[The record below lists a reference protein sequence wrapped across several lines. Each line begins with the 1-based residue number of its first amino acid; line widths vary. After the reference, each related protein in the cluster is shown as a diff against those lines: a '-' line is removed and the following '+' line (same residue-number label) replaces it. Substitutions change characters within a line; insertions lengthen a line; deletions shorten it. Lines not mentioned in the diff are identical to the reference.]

1 MLTCNVGLLSGVGK
15 WALISIRHP
24 HIPRPWNPIRA
35 KLFWKSQY
43 NEGNEPILSF
53 KRRKPM
59 SINVVYVETN
69 VCHFVEALSQ
79 LTDDRDNRGKR
90 HALAFVVAGVVC
102 AILSGRSK
110 VSSIF
115 RYLRNRIEW
124 LREVTH
130 YPDARVVSRA
140 HLPRLLARLDWA
152 ELHTLIDQHFGVQV
166 ELSATHDWVAIDGKV
181 LRGTLASGD
190 KQSVVF
196 AVSHA
201 SRTLLAHAPMQGSKA
216 SEIPVVRDLLT
227 HSQLEAHKVTLDA
240 HHCNP
245 QTTAQI
251 HQAGGQYVAAT
262 AVPLGSHDECEKGH
276 GRLTTREG
284 QCFDMRALSLAPRW
298 SDSGVHTLVVMKR
311 HSLTLTTQKTT
322 CETAYYIS
330 NQALNTDPQA
340 QALELTGA
348 IRQHWHVESDN
359 WIRDVTFDEDNV
371 QTTSANQAQGM
382 GCLRSLA
389 MRLLRRFDVKNFQ
402 EALEDF
408 ADCPSRFEALLRRV
422 KFL

>member
-1 MLTCNVGLLSGVGK
+1 MSTTVTYMEADVCN
-15 WALISIRHP
+15 
-24 HIPRPWNPIRA
+24 
-35 KLFWKSQY
+35 
-43 NEGNEPILSF
+43 
-53 KRRKPM
+53 
-59 SINVVYVETN
+59 
-69 VCHFVEALSQ
+69 FVEALSQ
-79 LTDDRDNRGKR
+79 LTDVRDNRGKR
-90 HALAFVVAGVVC
+90 HALAFVVAGVVL

-115 RYLRNRIEW
+115 RSLRNRIEW
-124 LREVTH
+124 LREVMQH
-130 YPDARVVSRA
+130 PKAGVVSRA
-140 HLPRLLARLDWA
+140 HLPRLLARVDWV
-152 ELHTLIDQHFGVQV
+152 ELNTLIERHFGVQM
-166 ELSATHDWVAIDGKV
+166 ELRAHHDWVAIDGKV

-201 SRTLLAHAPMQGSKA
+201 SRTLLAQAPMQGSKA

-227 HSQLEAHKVTLDA
+227 HSQLETHQVTLDA

-245 QTTAQI
+245 TTTAQI
-251 HQAGGQYVAAT
+251 HQAGGQYVIQVKENQPLLLMQCQSVAAT
-262 AVPLGSHDECEKGH
+262 AMPRGRHDECDKGH
-276 GRLTTREG
+276 GRLTIREG
-284 QCFDMRALSLAPRW
+284 QCFDMRAVRLAPRW
-298 SDSGVHTLVVMKR
+298 RDSGIHTLVVMKR
-311 HSLTLTTQKTT
+311 HTVTCATQKTT
-322 CETAYYIS
+322 SETAYYIS
-330 NQALNTDPQA
+330 NQALSSDSQA

-359 WIRDVTFDEDNV
+359 WIRDVTLEEDHIK
-371 QTTSANQAQGM
+371 TTSAHQGQIM

-389 MRLLRRFDVKNFQ
+389 LRLLRQFNVKNFQ

>member
-1 MLTCNVGLLSGVGK
+1 MSTTVTYPEADVCN
-15 WALISIRHP
+15 
-24 HIPRPWNPIRA
+24 
-35 KLFWKSQY
+35 
-43 NEGNEPILSF
+43 
-53 KRRKPM
+53 
-59 SINVVYVETN
+59 
-69 VCHFVEALSQ
+69 FVEALSH
-79 LTDDRDNRGKR
+79 LTDARDNRGKR
-90 HALAFVVAGVVC
+90 HGLAFVVAGVVL

-115 RYLRNRIEW
+115 RYLRNHIEW

-130 YPDARVVSRA
+130 SPDAGVVSRA
-140 HLPRLLARLDWA
+140 HLPRLLARVDWV
-152 ELHTLIDQHFGVQV
+152 ELNTLIDQHFGVQMALRAHH
-166 ELSATHDWVAIDGKV
+166 EWVAIDGKV

-216 SEIPVVRDLLT
+216 SEMPVVRDLLT

-251 HQAGGQYVAAT
+251 HQAGGQYIIQVKENQPLLLTQCQHVAAT
-262 AVPLGSHDECEKGH
+262 AVPLGRHDECEKGH

-298 SDSGVHTLVVMKR
+298 NDSGVHTLVVMKR
-311 HSLTLTTQKTT
+311 HTLRLTTQQTT

-330 NQALNTDPQA
+330 NQALKTDPQA
-340 QALELTGA
+340 QTMALTGA

-359 WIRDVTFDEDNV
+359 WIRDVTFNEDNV
-371 QTTSANQAQGM
+371 KTKSANQAQGL

-389 MRLLRRFDVKNFQ
+389 LRLLRRFNVKNFQ

>member
-1 MLTCNVGLLSGVGK
+1 
-15 WALISIRHP
+15 
-24 HIPRPWNPIRA
+24 
-35 KLFWKSQY
+35 
-43 NEGNEPILSF
+43 
-53 KRRKPM
+53 M

-90 HALAFVVAGVVC
+90 HALAFVVAGVVF

-124 LREVTH
+124 LREVTQH
-130 YPDARVVSRA
+130 PEAGVVSRA
-140 HLPRLLARLDWA
+140 HLPRLLARVDWV
-152 ELHTLIDQHFGVQV
+152 ELNTLIDQHFGVQV

-201 SRTLLAHAPMQGSKA
+201 SRTLLAQAPMHGSKA
-216 SEIPVVRDLLT
+216 SEIPVVRDLLK
-227 HSQLEAHKVTLDA
+227 HSQLEARKVTLDA

-245 QTTAQI
+245 TTTAQI
-251 HQAGGQYVAAT
+251 HQAGGQYVIQVKENQPLLLTQCQRVAAA

-284 QCFDMRALSLAPRW
+284 QCFDMRALRLAPRW
-298 SDSGVHTLVVMKR
+298 SDSGIHTLVVMTR
-311 HSLTLTTQKTT
+311 HTVTFATQKTT

-330 NQALNTDPQA
+330 NQALSTDPQA

-359 WIRDVTFDEDNV
+359 WIRDVTLDEDHIK
-371 QTTSANQAQGM
+371 TTSANQAQNM

-389 MRLLRRFDVKNFQ
+389 MRLLRRFNVKNFQ

-408 ADCPSRFEALLRRV
+408 ADCPSRFEALLRQV

>member
-1 MLTCNVGLLSGVGK
+1 
-15 WALISIRHP
+15 
-24 HIPRPWNPIRA
+24 
-35 KLFWKSQY
+35 
-43 NEGNEPILSF
+43 
-53 KRRKPM
+53 M
-59 SINVVYVETN
+59 SINVVYVGTN
-69 VCHFVEALSQ
+69 VCNFVEALSQ

-90 HALAFVVAGVVC
+90 HALAFVVAGVVF

-124 LREVTH
+124 LREVTQH
-130 YPDARVVSRA
+130 PEAGVVSRA
-140 HLPRLLARLDWA
+140 HLPRLLARVDWV
-152 ELHTLIDQHFGVQV
+152 ELNTLIDQHFGVQV

-201 SRTLLAHAPMQGSKA
+201 SRTLLAQAPMHGSKA
-216 SEIPVVRDLLT
+216 SEIPVVRDLLK
-227 HSQLEAHKVTLDA
+227 HSQLEARKVTLDA

-245 QTTAQI
+245 TTTAQI
-251 HQAGGQYVAAT
+251 HQAGGQYVIQVKANQTILLTQCQSVAAA

-284 QCFDMRALSLAPRW
+284 QCFDMRALRLAPRW
-298 SDSGVHTLVVMKR
+298 SDSGIHTLVVMTR
-311 HSLTLTTQKTT
+311 HTVTFATQKTT

-330 NQALNTDPQA
+330 NQALSTDPQA

-359 WIRDVTFDEDNV
+359 WIRDVTLDEDHIK
-371 QTTSANQAQGM
+371 TTSANQAQNM

-389 MRLLRRFDVKNFQ
+389 MRLLRRFNVKNFQ

-408 ADCPSRFEALLRRV
+408 ADCPSRFEALLRQV

>member
-1 MLTCNVGLLSGVGK
+1 
-15 WALISIRHP
+15 
-24 HIPRPWNPIRA
+24 
-35 KLFWKSQY
+35 
-43 NEGNEPILSF
+43 
-53 KRRKPM
+53 M

-69 VCHFVEALSQ
+69 VCHFVEALRQ

-90 HALAFVVAGVVC
+90 HALAFVVAGVVL

-124 LREVTH
+124 LREVTQH
-130 YPDARVVSRA
+130 PEAGVVSRA
-140 HLPRLLARLDWA
+140 HLPRLLARVDWV
-152 ELHTLIDQHFGVQV
+152 ELNTLIDQHFGVQV

-196 AVSHA
+196 AVRHA
-201 SRTLLAHAPMQGSKA
+201 SRTLLAQAPMHGSKA
-216 SEIPVVRDLLT
+216 SEIPVVRDLLQ
-227 HSQLEAHKVTLDA
+227 HSQLEARKVTLDA

-245 QTTAQI
+245 TTTAQI
-251 HQAGGQYVAAT
+251 HQAGGQYVIQVKENQPLLLTQCQSVAAA

-284 QCFDMRALSLAPRW
+284 QCFDMRALRLAPRW
-298 SDSGVHTLVVMKR
+298 SDSGIHTLVVMTR
-311 HSLTLTTQKTT
+311 HTVTFATQKTT

-330 NQALNTDPQA
+330 NQALSTDPQA

-359 WIRDVTFDEDNV
+359 WIRDVTLDEDHIK
-371 QTTSANQAQGM
+371 TTSANQAQNM

-389 MRLLRRFDVKNFQ
+389 MRLLRRFNVTSSPWLKPGVSHPGENTKCS
-402 EALEDF
+402 ACSAGTCL
-408 ADCPSRFEALLRRV
+408 PPHG
-422 KFL
+422 

>member
-1 MLTCNVGLLSGVGK
+1 
-15 WALISIRHP
+15 
-24 HIPRPWNPIRA
+24 
-35 KLFWKSQY
+35 
-43 NEGNEPILSF
+43 
-53 KRRKPM
+53 
-59 SINVVYVETN
+59 
-69 VCHFVEALSQ
+69 
-79 LTDDRDNRGKR
+79 
-90 HALAFVVAGVVC
+90 
-102 AILSGRSK
+102 LSGRSK

-152 ELHTLIDQHFGVQV
+152 ELNTLIEQHFGVQM

-201 SRTLLAHAPMQGSKA
+201 ARTLLAHAPMKGSKA
-216 SEIPVVRDLLT
+216 SEIPVVRALLKD
-227 HSQLEAHKVTLDA
+227 SQLEAHKVTLDA

-245 QTTAQI
+245 TTTAQI
-251 HQAGGQYVAAT
+251 HQAGGQYIIQVKENQPLLLMQCQSVAAT
-262 AVPLGSHDECEKGH
+262 AGPLGSHEECEKGH

-284 QCFDMRALSLAPRW
+284 QCFAMSAVSLAPRW
-298 SDSGVHTLVVMKR
+298 SDSGIHTLVVMTR
-311 HSLTLTTQKTT
+311 HTGTLATQKTT

-330 NQALNTDPQA
+330 NRALSTDPHA
-340 QALELTGA
+340 PARELTGA

-359 WIRDVTFDEDNV
+359 WIRDVTLDEDHV
-371 QTTSANQAQGM
+371 KTKSANQAQNM

-389 MRLLRRFDVKNFQ
+389 LRLLRRFNVKNCQ

>member
-1 MLTCNVGLLSGVGK
+1 
-15 WALISIRHP
+15 
-24 HIPRPWNPIRA
+24 
-35 KLFWKSQY
+35 
-43 NEGNEPILSF
+43 
-53 KRRKPM
+53 M

-69 VCHFVEALSQ
+69 VCNFVEALSQ

-90 HALAFVVAGVVC
+90 HALAFVVAGVVL

-115 RYLRNRIEW
+115 RYLRNRLEW
-124 LREVTH
+124 LREVTQH
-130 YPDARVVSRA
+130 PEAGVVSRA
-140 HLPRLLARLDWA
+140 HLPRLLARLDWE
-152 ELHTLIDQHFGVQV
+152 ELNTLIDQHFGVQV

-201 SRTLLAHAPMQGSKA
+201 SRTLLAQAPMHGSKA
-216 SEIPVVRDLLT
+216 SEIPMVRDLLT
-227 HSQLEAHKVTLDA
+227 HSQLEARQVTLDA

-245 QTTAQI
+245 TTTAQI
-251 HQAGGQYVAAT
+251 HQAAGQYVIQVKENQPLLLTQCQSVAAA
-262 AVPLGSHDECEKGH
+262 AVPLGSHEECEKGH
-276 GRLTTREG
+276 GRLTTRQG
-284 QCFDMRALSLAPRW
+284 QCFDMRALRLAPRW
-298 SDSGVHTLVVMKR
+298 SDSGIHTLVVMTR
-311 HSLTLTTQKTT
+311 HTVTFATQKTT

-330 NQALNTDPQA
+330 NQALSTDPQA

-359 WIRDVTFDEDNV
+359 WIRDVTLDEDHIK
-371 QTTSANQAQGM
+371 TTSANQAQNM

-389 MRLLRRFDVKNFQ
+389 MRLLRRFNVKNFQ

-408 ADCPSRFEALLRRV
+408 ADCPSRFEALLRQV

>member
-1 MLTCNVGLLSGVGK
+1 MSTTVTYPEADVCN
-15 WALISIRHP
+15 
-24 HIPRPWNPIRA
+24 
-35 KLFWKSQY
+35 
-43 NEGNEPILSF
+43 
-53 KRRKPM
+53 
-59 SINVVYVETN
+59 
-69 VCHFVEALSQ
+69 FVEALSH
-79 LTDDRDNRGKR
+79 LTDARDNRGKR
-90 HALAFVVAGVVC
+90 HALAFVVAGVVL

-130 YPDARVVSRA
+130 SPDAGVVSRA
-140 HLPRLLARLDWA
+140 HLPRLLARVDWV
-152 ELHTLIDQHFGVQV
+152 ELNTLTDRHFGVQM
-166 ELSATHDWVAIDGKV
+166 ELRAQHDWVAIDGKV

-251 HQAGGQYVAAT
+251 HQAGGQYVIQVKENQPLLLTQCQHVAAT

-311 HSLTLTTQKTT
+311 HTLTLTTQKTT

-330 NQALNTDPQA
+330 NQALNTDPPA
-340 QALELTGA
+340 PVQALELTGA

-371 QTTSANQAQGM
+371 KTTSANQAQGM
-382 GCLRSLA
+382 GCLRSVA
-389 MRLLRRFDVKNFQ
+389 MRLLRRFNVKNFQ

>member
-1 MLTCNVGLLSGVGK
+1 
-15 WALISIRHP
+15 
-24 HIPRPWNPIRA
+24 
-35 KLFWKSQY
+35 
-43 NEGNEPILSF
+43 
-53 KRRKPM
+53 M

-69 VCHFVEALSQ
+69 VCHFVEALRQ

-90 HALAFVVAGVVC
+90 HALAFVVAGVVL

-124 LREVTH
+124 LREVTQH
-130 YPDARVVSRA
+130 PEAGVVSRA
-140 HLPRLLARLDWA
+140 HLPRLLARVDWV
-152 ELHTLIDQHFGVQV
+152 ELNTLIDQHFGVQV

-196 AVSHA
+196 AVRHA
-201 SRTLLAHAPMQGSKA
+201 SRTLLAQAPMHGSKA
-216 SEIPVVRDLLT
+216 SEIPVVRDLLQ
-227 HSQLEAHKVTLDA
+227 HSQLEARKVTLDA

-245 QTTAQI
+245 TTTAQI
-251 HQAGGQYVAAT
+251 HQAGGQYVIQVKENQPLLLTQCQSVAAA

-284 QCFDMRALSLAPRW
+284 QCFDMRALRLAPRW
-298 SDSGVHTLVVMKR
+298 SDSGIHTLVVMTR
-311 HSLTLTTQKTT
+311 HTVTFATQKTT

-330 NQALNTDPQA
+330 NQALSTDPQA

-359 WIRDVTFDEDNV
+359 WIRDVTLDEDHIK
-371 QTTSANQAQGM
+371 TTSANQAQNM

-389 MRLLRRFDVKNFQ
+389 MRLLRRFNVKNFQ

-408 ADCPSRFEALLRRV
+408 ADCPSRFEALLRQV
-422 KFL
+422 KF

>member
-1 MLTCNVGLLSGVGK
+1 
-15 WALISIRHP
+15 
-24 HIPRPWNPIRA
+24 
-35 KLFWKSQY
+35 
-43 NEGNEPILSF
+43 
-53 KRRKPM
+53 M

-69 VCHFVEALSQ
+69 VCNFVEALSQ

-90 HALAFVVAGVVC
+90 HALAFVVAGVVF

-124 LREVTH
+124 LREVTQH
-130 YPDARVVSRA
+130 PEAGVVSRA
-140 HLPRLLARLDWA
+140 HLPRLLARVDWV
-152 ELHTLIDQHFGVQV
+152 ELNTLIDQHFGVQV
-166 ELSATHDWVAIDGKV
+166 ELRATHDWVAIDGKV

-201 SRTLLAHAPMQGSKA
+201 SRTLLAQAPMHGSKA

-227 HSQLEAHKVTLDA
+227 HSQLEARKVTLDA

-245 QTTAQI
+245 TTTAQI
-251 HQAGGQYVAAT
+251 HQAGGQYVIQVKENQPMLLTQCQSVAAA

-284 QCFDMRALSLAPRW
+284 QCFDMRALRLAPGW
-298 SDSGVHTLVVMKR
+298 SDSGIHTLVVMTR
-311 HSLTLTTQKTT
+311 HTVTFATQKTT

-330 NQALNTDPQA
+330 NQALSTDPQA
-340 QALELTGA
+340 QALELTSA

-359 WIRDVTFDEDNV
+359 WIRDVTLDEDHIK
-371 QTTSANQAQGM
+371 TTSANQAQNM

-389 MRLLRRFDVKNFQ
+389 MRLLRRFNVKNFQ

-408 ADCPSRFEALLRRV
+408 ADCPSRFEALLRQV

>member
-1 MLTCNVGLLSGVGK
+1 MSTTVTYPEADVCN
-15 WALISIRHP
+15 
-24 HIPRPWNPIRA
+24 
-35 KLFWKSQY
+35 
-43 NEGNEPILSF
+43 
-53 KRRKPM
+53 
-59 SINVVYVETN
+59 
-69 VCHFVEALSQ
+69 FVEALSH
-79 LTDDRDNRGKR
+79 LTDARDNRGKR
-90 HALAFVVAGVVC
+90 HGLAFVVAGVVF

-130 YPDARVVSRA
+130 SPDAGVVSRA
-140 HLPRLLARLDWA
+140 HLPRLLARVDWV
-152 ELHTLIDQHFGVQV
+152 ELNTLIDQHFGVQM
-166 ELSATHDWVAIDGKV
+166 ELRAQHDWVAIDGKV
-181 LRGTLASGD
+181 LRGTRASGD

-216 SEIPVVRDLLT
+216 SEIPVVRALLT

-251 HQAGGQYVAAT
+251 HQAGGQYVIQVKENQPLLLTQCQHVAAT

-311 HSLTLTTQKTT
+311 HTLTLTTQKTT

-330 NQALNTDPQA
+330 NQALNTDPPA
-340 QALELTGA
+340 PVQALELTGA

-371 QTTSANQAQGM
+371 KTTSANQAQGM
-382 GCLRSLA
+382 GCLRSVA
-389 MRLLRRFDVKNFQ
+389 MRLLRRFNVKNFQ

>member
-1 MLTCNVGLLSGVGK
+1 
-15 WALISIRHP
+15 
-24 HIPRPWNPIRA
+24 
-35 KLFWKSQY
+35 
-43 NEGNEPILSF
+43 
-53 KRRKPM
+53 M

-69 VCHFVEALSQ
+69 VCNFVEALSQ

-90 HALAFVVAGVVC
+90 HALAFVVAGVVL

-124 LREVTH
+124 LREVTQH
-130 YPDARVVSRA
+130 PEAGVVSRA
-140 HLPRLLARLDWA
+140 HLPRLLARVDWV
-152 ELHTLIDQHFGVQV
+152 ELNTLIDQHFGVQV

-190 KQSVVF
+190 KQAVVF

-201 SRTLLAHAPMQGSKA
+201 SRTLLAQAPMHGSKA

-227 HSQLEAHKVTLDA
+227 HSQLEARKVTLDA

-245 QTTAQI
+245 TTTAQM
-251 HQAGGQYVAAT
+251 HQAGGQYVIQVKENQPLLLTQCQSVAA
-262 AVPLGSHDECEKGH
+262 AVLPLGSHDECEKGH
-276 GRLTTREG
+276 GRLTTRAG
-284 QCFDMRALSLAPRW
+284 QCFDMSVLRLAPRW
-298 SDSGVHTLVVMKR
+298 SDSGIHTLVVMKR
-311 HSLTLTTQKTT
+311 HTVTCATQKTT

-330 NQALNTDPQA
+330 NQALSTDPQA
-340 QALELTGA
+340 QAIELTGA

-359 WIRDVTFDEDNV
+359 WIRDVTLEEDHIK
-371 QTTSANQAQGM
+371 TTSANQAQNM

-389 MRLLRRFDVKNFQ
+389 LRLLRRFNVKNFQ

>member
-1 MLTCNVGLLSGVGK
+1 
-15 WALISIRHP
+15 
-24 HIPRPWNPIRA
+24 
-35 KLFWKSQY
+35 
-43 NEGNEPILSF
+43 
-53 KRRKPM
+53 M

-69 VCHFVEALSQ
+69 VCNFVEALSQ
-79 LTDDRDNRGKR
+79 LPDDRDNRGKR
-90 HALAFVVAGVVC
+90 HALAFVVAGVVL

-124 LREVTH
+124 LREVTQH
-130 YPDARVVSRA
+130 PEAGVVSRA
-140 HLPRLLARLDWA
+140 HLPRLLARVDWV
-152 ELHTLIDQHFGVQV
+152 ELNTLIDQHFGVQV

-201 SRTLLAHAPMQGSKA
+201 SRTLLAQAPMKGSKA
-216 SEIPVVRDLLT
+216 SEIPVVRDLLK

-245 QTTAQI
+245 TTTAQI
-251 HQAGGQYVAAT
+251 HQAGGQYVIQVKENQPLLLTQCQSVAAA
-262 AVPLGSHDECEKGH
+262 AVPLGRHEECDKGH

-298 SDSGVHTLVVMKR
+298 SDSGIHTLVVMKR
-311 HSLTLTTQKTT
+311 HTFTLATQKTT

-330 NQALNTDPQA
+330 NQALSTDPYA

-359 WIRDVTFDEDNV
+359 WIRDVTLEEDHIK
-371 QTTSANQAQGM
+371 TTSANQAQNM

-389 MRLLRRFDVKNFQ
+389 MRLLRRFNVKNFQ

-408 ADCPSRFEALLRRV
+408 ADCPSRFEALLRQV

>member
-1 MLTCNVGLLSGVGK
+1 
-15 WALISIRHP
+15 
-24 HIPRPWNPIRA
+24 
-35 KLFWKSQY
+35 
-43 NEGNEPILSF
+43 
-53 KRRKPM
+53 M
-59 SINVVYVETN
+59 SVNVVYVETN
-69 VCHFVEALSQ
+69 VCNFVEALSQ

-90 HALAFVVAGVVC
+90 HALAFVVAGVVL

-130 YPDARVVSRA
+130 HPGAGVVSRA
-140 HLPRLLARLDWA
+140 HLPRLLARVDWV
-152 ELHTLIDQHFGVQV
+152 ELNTLIDQHFGVQV

-190 KQSVVF
+190 KQSVVL

-201 SRTLLAHAPMQGSKA
+201 SRTLLAQAPMHGSKA
-216 SEIPVVRDLLT
+216 SEIPVVRDLLK

-245 QTTAQI
+245 TTTAQI
-251 HQAGGQYVAAT
+251 HQAGGQYVIQVKEHQPLLLTQCQSVAAA

-284 QCFDMRALSLAPRW
+284 QCFDMSALRLAPRW
-298 SDSGVHTLVVMKR
+298 SDSGIHTLVVMKR
-311 HSLTLTTQKTT
+311 HTVTFATQKTT

-330 NQALNTDPQA
+330 NHALSTNPQA

-359 WIRDVTFDEDNV
+359 WIRDVTLEEDHIK
-371 QTTSANQAQGM
+371 TTSANQAQNM

-389 MRLLRRFDVKNFQ
+389 MRLLRRFNVKNFQ

-408 ADCPSRFEALLRRV
+408 ADCPSRFEALLRQV
-422 KFL
+422 TFL

>member
-1 MLTCNVGLLSGVGK
+1 
-15 WALISIRHP
+15 
-24 HIPRPWNPIRA
+24 
-35 KLFWKSQY
+35 
-43 NEGNEPILSF
+43 
-53 KRRKPM
+53 
-59 SINVVYVETN
+59 VETN
-69 VCHFVEALSQ
+69 VCNFVEALSQ
-79 LTDDRDNRGKR
+79 LPDDLDNRGKR
-90 HALAFVVAGVVC
+90 HALAFVVAGVVL

-124 LREVTH
+124 LREVTQH
-130 YPDARVVSRA
+130 PEAGVVSRA
-140 HLPRLLARLDWA
+140 HLPRLLARVDWA
-152 ELHTLIDQHFGVQV
+152 ELNTLIDQHFGVQV

-201 SRTLLAHAPMQGSKA
+201 SRTLLAQAPMKGSKA
-216 SEIPVVRDLLT
+216 SEIPVVRDLLK

-245 QTTAQI
+245 TTTAQI
-251 HQAGGQYVAAT
+251 HQAGGQYVIQVKENQPLLLTQCQSVAAA
-262 AVPLGSHDECEKGH
+262 AVPLGRHEECDKGH

-298 SDSGVHTLVVMKR
+298 SDSGIHTLVVMKR
-311 HSLTLTTQKTT
+311 HTFTLATQKTT

-330 NQALNTDPQA
+330 NQALSTDPYA

-359 WIRDVTFDEDNV
+359 WIRDVTLEEDHIK
-371 QTTSANQAQGM
+371 TTSANQAQNM
-382 GCLRSLA
+382 GCLRSLP
-389 MRLLRRFDVKNFQ
+389 MRLLRRFNVKNFQ

>member
-1 MLTCNVGLLSGVGK
+1 
-15 WALISIRHP
+15 
-24 HIPRPWNPIRA
+24 
-35 KLFWKSQY
+35 
-43 NEGNEPILSF
+43 
-53 KRRKPM
+53 M

-69 VCHFVEALSQ
+69 VCNFVEALSQ

-90 HALAFVVAGVVC
+90 HALAFVVAGVVF

-124 LREVTH
+124 LREVTQH
-130 YPDARVVSRA
+130 PEAGVVSRA
-140 HLPRLLARLDWA
+140 HLPRLLARVDWV
-152 ELHTLIDQHFGVQV
+152 ELNTLIDQHFGVQV
-166 ELSATHDWVAIDGKV
+166 ELRATHDWVAIDGKV

-201 SRTLLAHAPMQGSKA
+201 SRTLLAQAPMHGSKA

-227 HSQLEAHKVTLDA
+227 HSQLEARKVTLDA

-245 QTTAQI
+245 TTTAQI
-251 HQAGGQYVAAT
+251 HQAGGQYVIQVKETQPMLLTQCQSVAAA

-284 QCFDMRALSLAPRW
+284 QCFDMRALRLAPRW
-298 SDSGVHTLVVMKR
+298 SDSGIHTLVVMTR
-311 HSLTLTTQKTT
+311 HTVTFATQKTT

-330 NQALNTDPQA
+330 NQALSTDPQA
-340 QALELTGA
+340 QALELTSA

-359 WIRDVTFDEDNV
+359 WIRDVTLDEDHIK
-371 QTTSANQAQGM
+371 TTSANQAQNM

-389 MRLLRRFDVKNFQ
+389 MRLLRRFNVKNFQ

-408 ADCPSRFEALLRRV
+408 ADCPSRFEALLRQV

>member
-1 MLTCNVGLLSGVGK
+1 MSTTVTYPEADVCN
-15 WALISIRHP
+15 
-24 HIPRPWNPIRA
+24 
-35 KLFWKSQY
+35 
-43 NEGNEPILSF
+43 
-53 KRRKPM
+53 
-59 SINVVYVETN
+59 
-69 VCHFVEALSQ
+69 FVEALSH
-79 LTDDRDNRGKR
+79 LTDARDNRGKR
-90 HALAFVVAGVVC
+90 HGLAFVVAGVVF

-130 YPDARVVSRA
+130 SPDAGVVSRA
-140 HLPRLLARLDWA
+140 HLPRRLARVDWV
-152 ELHTLIDQHFGVQV
+152 ELNTLIDQHFGVQM
-166 ELSATHDWVAIDGKV
+166 ELRAQHDWVAIDGKV
-181 LRGTLASGD
+181 LRGTRASGD

-196 AVSHA
+196 AVSHT

-216 SEIPVVRDLLT
+216 SEIPVVRALLT

-251 HQAGGQYVAAT
+251 HQAGGQYVIQVKENQPLLLTQCQHVAAT
-262 AVPLGSHDECEKGH
+262 AVPLGRHDACEKGH

-298 SDSGVHTLVVMKR
+298 NDSGVHTLVVMKR
-311 HSLTLTTQKTT
+311 HTLRLTTQKTT

-340 QALELTGA
+340 QAMALTDA

-359 WIRDVTFDEDNV
+359 WIRDVTFNEDNV
-371 QTTSANQAQGM
+371 KTKSANQAQGM

-389 MRLLRRFDVKNFQ
+389 LRLLRRFNVKNFQ

-408 ADCPSRFEALLRRV
+408 ADCPSKFEALLRRV

>member
-1 MLTCNVGLLSGVGK
+1 
-15 WALISIRHP
+15 
-24 HIPRPWNPIRA
+24 
-35 KLFWKSQY
+35 
-43 NEGNEPILSF
+43 
-53 KRRKPM
+53 M

-90 HALAFVVAGVVC
+90 HALAFVVAGVVF

-124 LREVTH
+124 LREVTQH
-130 YPDARVVSRA
+130 PEAGVVSRA
-140 HLPRLLARLDWA
+140 HLPRLLARVDWV
-152 ELHTLIDQHFGVQV
+152 ELNTLIDQHFGVQV

-190 KQSVVF
+190 KQAVVF

-201 SRTLLAHAPMQGSKA
+201 SRTLLAQAPMHGSKA
-216 SEIPVVRDLLT
+216 SAIPVVRDLLK
-227 HSQLEAHKVTLDA
+227 HSQLEARKVTLDA

-245 QTTAQI
+245 TTTAQI
-251 HQAGGQYVAAT
+251 HQAGGQYVIQVKENQPLLLTQCQSVAAA
-262 AVPLGSHDECEKGH
+262 AVPLGRHDACEKGH

-284 QCFDMRALSLAPRW
+284 QCFDMRALRLAPRW
-298 SDSGVHTLVVMKR
+298 SDSGIHTLVVMTR
-311 HSLTLTTQKTT
+311 HTVTVATQKTT

-330 NQALNTDPQA
+330 NQALSTDPQA

-359 WIRDVTFDEDNV
+359 WIRDVTLDEDHIK
-371 QTTSANQAQGM
+371 TTSANQAQNM

-389 MRLLRRFDVKNFQ
+389 MRLLRRFNVKNFQ

-408 ADCPSRFEALLRRV
+408 ADCPSRFEALLRQVR
-422 KFL
+422 FL

>member
-1 MLTCNVGLLSGVGK
+1 
-15 WALISIRHP
+15 
-24 HIPRPWNPIRA
+24 
-35 KLFWKSQY
+35 
-43 NEGNEPILSF
+43 
-53 KRRKPM
+53 M

-69 VCHFVEALSQ
+69 VCHFVEALRQ

-90 HALAFVVAGVVC
+90 HALAFVVAGVVL

-124 LREVTH
+124 LREVTQH
-130 YPDARVVSRA
+130 PEAGVVSRA
-140 HLPRLLARLDWA
+140 HLPRLLARVDWV
-152 ELHTLIDQHFGVQV
+152 ELNTLIDQHFGVQV

-196 AVSHA
+196 AVRHA
-201 SRTLLAHAPMQGSKA
+201 SRTLLAQAPMHGSKA
-216 SEIPVVRDLLT
+216 SEIPVVRDLLQ
-227 HSQLEAHKVTLDA
+227 HSQLEARKVTLDA

-245 QTTAQI
+245 TTTAQI
-251 HQAGGQYVAAT
+251 HQAGGQYVIQVKENQPLLLTQCQSVAAA

-284 QCFDMRALSLAPRW
+284 QCFDMRALRLAPRW
-298 SDSGVHTLVVMKR
+298 SDSGIHTLVVMTR
-311 HSLTLTTQKTT
+311 HTVTFATQKTT

-330 NQALNTDPQA
+330 NQALSTDPQA

-359 WIRDVTFDEDNV
+359 WIRDVTLDEDHIK
-371 QTTSANQAQGM
+371 TTSANQAQNM

-389 MRLLRRFDVKNFQ
+389 MRLLRRFNVKNFQ

>member
-1 MLTCNVGLLSGVGK
+1 MSTTVTYPEADVCN
-15 WALISIRHP
+15 
-24 HIPRPWNPIRA
+24 
-35 KLFWKSQY
+35 
-43 NEGNEPILSF
+43 
-53 KRRKPM
+53 
-59 SINVVYVETN
+59 
-69 VCHFVEALSQ
+69 FVEALSR
-79 LTDDRDNRGKR
+79 LTDARDNRGKR
-90 HALAFVVAGVVC
+90 HALAFVVAGVVL

-130 YPDARVVSRA
+130 SPDAGVVSRA
-140 HLPRLLARLDWA
+140 HLPRLLARVDWV
-152 ELHTLIDQHFGVQV
+152 ELNTLTDRHFGVQM
-166 ELSATHDWVAIDGKV
+166 ELRAHHDWVAIDGKV

-245 QTTAQI
+245 QTTPQI
-251 HQAGGQYVAAT
+251 HQAGGQYVIQVKENQPLLLTQCQHVAAT
-262 AVPLGSHDECEKGH
+262 AVPLGSHDACEKGH

-298 SDSGVHTLVVMKR
+298 SDSGIHTLVVMTR
-311 HSLTLTTQKTT
+311 HTVTFATQKTT

-340 QALELTGA
+340 QAMELTGA

-359 WIRDVTFDEDNV
+359 WIRDVTLEEDHIK
-371 QTTSANQAQGM
+371 TTSANQAQNM

-389 MRLLRRFDVKNFQ
+389 MRLLRRFNVKNFQ

-408 ADCPSRFEALLRRV
+408 ADCPSRFEALLRQV
-422 KFL
+422 NFL

>member
-1 MLTCNVGLLSGVGK
+1 
-15 WALISIRHP
+15 
-24 HIPRPWNPIRA
+24 
-35 KLFWKSQY
+35 
-43 NEGNEPILSF
+43 
-53 KRRKPM
+53 M
-59 SINVVYVETN
+59 SINVVDVETN
-69 VCHFVEALSQ
+69 VCNFVEALSQ

-90 HALAFVVAGVVC
+90 HALAFVVAGVVL

-130 YPDARVVSRA
+130 HPEAGVVSRA
-140 HLPRLLARLDWA
+140 HLPRLLARVDWV
-152 ELHTLIDQHFGVQV
+152 ELNTLIDQHFGVQV
-166 ELSATHDWVAIDGKV
+166 EVSATHDWVAIDGKV

-190 KQSVVF
+190 KQSMVF

-201 SRTLLAHAPMQGSKA
+201 SRTLLAQAPMHGSKA

-251 HQAGGQYVAAT
+251 HQAGGQYVIQVKENQPLLLTQCQSVAAT
-262 AVPLGSHDECEKGH
+262 AMPLGSHEEYEKGH

-284 QCFDMRALSLAPRW
+284 QCFDMRALRLAPRW
-298 SDSGVHTLVVMKR
+298 SESGIHTLVVMKR
-311 HSLTLTTQKTT
+311 QTVTFATQKTT

-330 NQALNTDPQA
+330 NQALSTDPHA

-359 WIRDVTFDEDNV
+359 WIRDVTLEEDHIK
-371 QTTSANQAQGM
+371 TTSAHQAQNM

-389 MRLLRRFDVKNFQ
+389 LRLLRRFNVKNFQ

-408 ADCPSRFEALLRRV
+408 ADCPSRFEALLRQV